1 MNSRLIVLLTL
12 VASAALMRLLPH
24 PPNFT
29 PVAALALFA
38 GAHFERRSLA
48 FLVPLVAMFL
58 SDVVLELTTG
68 FGFHSQAPAVYLS
81 FIAVVGIGLWLQ
93 PRRRAPLVLGAA
105 LLSSAVFF
113 ALSNFGLWAE
123 GSLYPRTIEGLVACY
138 IAAIPFFGATVL
150 GDLFYCAVM
159 FGLFAA
165 VERRLPRSALQ
176 PA

>member
-1 MNSRLIVLLTL
+1 MNARLAVLLTL

-48 FLVPLVAMFL
+48 LLVPLVAMFL
-58 SDVVLELTTG
+58 SDIALELTTG
-68 FGFHSQAPAVYLS
+68 WGFHSQAPAVYLA

-93 PRRRAPLVLGAA
+93 TRLRPALVLGGALAA
-105 LLSSAVFF
+105 STVFF
-113 ALSNFGLWAE
+113 VISNLGLWLTDT
-123 GSLYPRTIEGLVACY
+123 LYPATLEGLVACFVM
-138 IAAIPFFGATVL
+138 AIPFFGWTVA
-150 GDLFYCAVM
+150 GDLFYTAVM

-165 VERRLPRSALQ
+165 AERRLRQPALQ
-176 PA
+176 AA